1 MKEQLQQRSTVKP
14 IRSKQQNKTEN
25 QPDSPIVAM
34 QNHLGNAAVQRMLAQ
49 RFGGEGAFDLD
60 EQTASR
66 INSARGSGQAL
77 DGAVQQK
84 MSESMGADFSG
95 VRVHTGS
102 ESHQLNEQ
110 LSAKAFTTGNDIF
123 FRGGEYNPQSSGGQE
138 LIAHELTHV
147 VQQGSGAVGGGA
159 VGGGGSA
166 MRVNAPGDRF
176 EQEADS
182 VAQTVTNASSTP
194 SVQRATPEEE
204 EPVQAKR
211 IQRAE
216 MPEEEV
222 QAKHLQRQE
231 EEEPVQAKRV
241 QRAEVPEEEV
251 QTMRLQRQE
260 EEEAV
265 QMQAEE
271 EEAIQKQEMSEEDE
285 SAG

>member
-49 RFGGEGAFDLD
+49 RSGGEGTFDLD
-60 EQTASR
+60 EQIASR

-84 MSESMGADFSG
+84 MSESMGTDFSG

-147 VQQGSGAVGGGA
+147 VQQGSGAVGGG
-159 VGGGGSA
+159 GSA

-182 VAQTVTNASSTP
+182 VAKTVTNASSAP

-211 IQRAE
+211 
-216 MPEEEV
+216 
-222 QAKHLQRQE
+222 
-231 EEEPVQAKRV
+231 V
-241 QRAEVPEEEV
+241 QRAEAPEEEV

-265 QMQAEE
+265 QMQSEE